1 MLGGVRPRFLLRLD
15 DPELLNLCLRVRQ
28 RPCPHCQSTGGVIRH
43 GYAKGYQ
50 ADSHRREIRRLR
62 FFCSNRRNRPGCGGT
77 FSLLWSDLIA
87 GSSIAAA
94 ALLDLISGV
103 ADRRPLHRVWHDGD
117 FPFSITTAYRWL
129 RRWHRGQP
137 HLRTRLARDH
147 PPPRG
152 DDLSSASRTLH
163 HLHLAFPRASCPV
176 AAFQH
181 AHQVDFLP

>member
-1 MLGGVRPRFLLRLD
+1 VPALP
-15 DPELLNLCLRVRQ
+15 
-28 RPCPHCQSTGGVIRH
+28 
-43 GYAKGYQ
+43 A
-50 ADSHRREIRRLR
+50 HRRGDPPRRLKGLPAR
-62 FFCSNRRNRPGCGGT
+62 RPPTRDPPTPFFCSNRRNRPGCGGT

-87 GSSIAAA
+87 GAGIAAA

-103 ADRRPLHRVWHDGD
+103 ADGRPLHRVWHDGA

-152 DDLSSASRTLH
+152 EPLPPASRTLR
-163 HLHLAFPRASCPV
+163 HLHLAFPQASCPV